1 MTSPAAGTHHAAT
14 PATSVFAGADVARA
28 AGFALAGGARGPVFG
43 DDVWDFADVAGLPA
57 QLSRAAR
64 RWDFTTIT
72 DPGFRLVAKELL
84 FALLAPRH
92 QAVAALPRA
101 YRAPLAIATC
111 RERLASVA
119 GWLNWLTGQGI
130 TSLAEVTQQHCDAWL
145 EHRRHARDERGRPM
159 RERGP
164 ASRRETVAAVLDLYS
179 YAELFT
185 VGGYQPGLRPWNG
198 KPATTIAGVVRR
210 DQNATPPVADR
221 VLQPMLAAA
230 LHVTEVIGPF
240 VADLAQQVR
249 AAAVPPPPAAAG
261 RRRGR
266 ADPVVLITGVLAEH
280 AAAGS
285 PLPLLAGQRVRGR
298 LNAGWD
304 PGDPLLAVSL
314 GQIATRAGLSGFD
327 RAWMP
332 ALRPALE
339 GTLAR
344 VGTAAWWGRDAARI
358 PVGGASDLV
367 PWTLPLH
374 AFEVVHLTEVARTAC
389 LLVIAAVTG
398 MRAGELME
406 LTTAAPL
413 PPRETAPGLARYKL
427 AGRVIKD
434 QPHGGT
440 PDEWVVIAEVHRA
453 ARLAASLLAGSTDDA
468 PGQGSE
474 TGPLLF
480 GRFSFDSRYRAFRDW
495 VSSPAG
501 QRLGLTPIP
510 GPPPTL
516 RALRRTLAIEL
527 AYRPGG
533 LLAAKLHMKHISV
546 ATTEGYAARPGGA
559 QARLLAE
566 VSEHEQQRN
575 LELTLQAFRDY
586 QQGIHPSG
594 PGARELLDF
603 FASVDD
609 RLTGPGSGSP
619 AIMSSDREV
628 LNLLSK
634 RARTLHLAA
643 ANYCWFAEPA
653 KALCLRLAGT
663 PDADKPLAG
672 LCDSAR
678 CPQATH
684 HSCHRGVWAGH
695 AASTTAFLGTL
706 GPARRAEKTRLQQE
720 HARSLRVL
728 QQIDSAS
735 ATKD

>member
-1 MTSPAAGTHHAAT
+1 MTALNDARHAAT
-14 PATSVFAGADVARA
+14 PAESVFAGADVASA
-28 AGFALAGGARGPVFG
+28 AGFTLTGGARGPVFD
-43 DDVWDFADVAGLPA
+43 DDVWDFTAVARLPA
-57 QLSRAAR
+57 QLSRAAK
-64 RWDFTTIT
+64 RWDFTAVT

-92 QAVAALPRA
+92 QAVAALPHA
-101 YRAPLAIATC
+101 YRVPLAIPTC
-111 RERLASVA
+111 RERLASVTS
-119 GWLNWLTGQGI
+119 WLNWLTGQGI
-130 TSLAEVTQQHCDAWL
+130 TSLAQVTQQHCDGYL
-145 EHRRHARDERGRPM
+145 DHRRHTRDVGGQPV

-164 ASRRETVAAVLDLYS
+164 ASRRETVAAVLDLHA

-185 VGGYQPGLRPWNG
+185 AGGYPPGLRPWNG
-198 KPATTIAGVVRR
+198 EPASTIAGVVRR

-221 VLQPMLAAA
+221 VLRPMLAAA
-230 LHVTEVIGPF
+230 LHITEVIGPF
-240 VADLAQQVR
+240 LADLSQQVC
-249 AAAVPPPPAAAG
+249 APAAPPRAG
-261 RRRGR
+261 RQSGR
-266 ADPVVLITGVLAEH
+266 ADPVALITGVLTEH

-285 PLPLLAGQRVRGR
+285 PLPLLASPRVRGR

-304 PGDPLLAVSL
+304 SGDPLLTVSL
-314 GQIATRAGLSGFD
+314 GQIATQAGLSGFN
-327 RAWMP
+327 RTWLP

-339 GTLAR
+339 DTLAR
-344 VGTAAWWGRDAARI
+344 VGTAALWGRDVARI
-358 PVGGASDLV
+358 PVGGASDPI

-374 AFEVVHLTEVARTAC
+374 AFEVIHLIEVARTAC

-406 LTTAAPL
+406 LTAAAPL
-413 PPRETAPGLARYKL
+413 PPREPSPGLARYRL

-453 ARLAASLLAGSTDDA
+453 ARLAASLLAGRGDEQT
-468 PGQGSE
+468 GQDGGN
-474 TGPLLF
+474 GPLLF

-495 VSSPAG
+495 VNGPAG
-501 QRLGLTPIP
+501 RRLGLEPIP

-533 LLAAKLHMKHISV
+533 LLAAKLHLKHISV
-546 ATTEGYAARPGGA
+546 ATTEGYANRPGGA

-609 RLTGPGSGSP
+609 RLTGPASSSP
-619 AIMSSDREV
+619 AVMGSDREV

-643 ANYCWFAEPA
+643 ANYCWFAEPS

-684 HSCHRGVWAGH
+684 HPCHREVWAGH
-695 AASTTAFLGTL
+695 AASTVAFLGAL
-706 GPARRAEKTRLQQE
+706 GPARRAEKSRLQHE

-728 QQIDSAS
+728 QQIDSA
-735 ATKD
+735 ATAKD

>member
-1 MTSPAAGTHHAAT
+1 MTPPALGAHHAAT
-14 PATSVFAGADVARA
+14 PAASVFASADVARA
-28 AGFALAGGARGPVFG
+28 AGFTVTGGARGPVFD
-43 DDVWDFADVAGLPA
+43 DDVWDFTAVERLPA
-57 QLSRAAR
+57 QLSRAAKL
-64 RWDFTTIT
+64 WDFTAVT
-72 DPGFRLVAKELL
+72 DPGFRLAAKELL
-84 FALLAPRH
+84 FALLAPQHR
-92 QAVAALPRA
+92 AVAALPHA
-101 YRAPLAIATC
+101 YRVPLAIPTC
-111 RERLASVA
+111 RERLASVTS
-119 GWLNWLTGQGI
+119 WLNWLTGQGI
-130 TSLAEVTQQHCDAWL
+130 ASLAQVTQQHCDAYL
-145 EHRRHARDERGRPM
+145 DHRRHARDEQGQAV

-164 ASRRETVAAVLDLYS
+164 ASRRETVAAVLDMHAYS
-179 YAELFT
+179 ELFAA
-185 VGGYQPGLRPWNG
+185 GGYQPGLRPWNG
-198 KPATTIAGVVRR
+198 KPASTIAGMVRR
-210 DQNATPPVADR
+210 DQNATPPVTDP
-221 VLQPMLAAA
+221 VLRPMLAAA
-230 LHVTEVIGPF
+230 LHITEVIGPL
-240 VADLAQQVR
+240 VADLAQQVH
-249 AAAVPPPPAAAG
+249 AGAVPPPAG
-261 RRRGR
+261 NRPGR
-266 ADPVVLITGVLAEH
+266 ADPVAVITQVLGEH
-280 AAAGS
+280 AAASS
-285 PLPLLAGQRVRGR
+285 PLPLVASPRVRGR

-304 PGDPLLAVSL
+304 PGDPLLTVSL
-314 GQIATRAGLSGFD
+314 GQIAAQAGLSGFN
-327 RAWMP
+327 RAWLP

-339 GTLAR
+339 DTLAR
-344 VGTAAWWGRDAARI
+344 VGAAASWGRDAARI
-358 PVGGASDLV
+358 PVAGASEPI

-406 LTTAAPL
+406 LTAAAPL

-453 ARLAASLLAGSTDDA
+453 ARLAASLLAGHSGDT
-468 PGQGSE
+468 PGQDDGE
-474 TGPLLF
+474 KQLLF
-480 GRFSFDSRYRAFRDW
+480 GRFSSDSRYRGFRDW
-495 VSSPAG
+495 VNSPAG
-501 QRLGLTPIP
+501 QRLGLAPIP

-533 LLAAKLHMKHISV
+533 LLAAKLHLKHISV

-594 PGARELLDF
+594 PGSRELLDF
-603 FASVDD
+603 FGSVDD
-609 RLTGPGSGSP
+609 RLTGLASGSP
-619 AIMSSDREV
+619 AIMGSDREV
-628 LNLLSK
+628 INLLSK
-634 RARTLHLAA
+634 RAGTLHLAA
-643 ANYCWFAEPA
+643 SNYCCFADPA

-684 HSCHRGVWAGH
+684 HPCHRDVWADH
-695 AASTTAFLGTL
+695 AAGTAVFLGAI
-706 GPARRAEKTRLQQE
+706 GPARRAEKTRLQHE

-728 QQIDSAS
+728 QQIDSA
-735 ATKD
+735 APAKD

>member
-1 MTSPAAGTHHAAT
+1 MTPPALGTHHAVT
-14 PATSVFAGADVARA
+14 PAASVFAGADVARA
-28 AGFALAGGARGPVFG
+28 AGFTLTGGARGPVFD
-43 DDVWDFADVAGLPA
+43 DDVWDFTAVARLPA
-57 QLSRAAR
+57 QLTRAAKL
-64 RWDFTTIT
+64 WDFTAIT

-84 FALLAPRH
+84 FALLAPQH
-92 QAVAALPRA
+92 QAVAALPHA
-101 YRAPLAIATC
+101 YRVPLAIPTC
-111 RERLASVA
+111 RERLTSVT
-119 GWLNWLTGQGI
+119 GWLNWLTRQGI
-130 TSLAEVTQQHCDAWL
+130 TSLAQVTQQHCDAYL
-145 EHRRHARDERGRPM
+145 DHRRHARDTEGQPV
-159 RERGP
+159 RERSP
-164 ASRRETVAAVLDLYS
+164 ASRRETVAAVLDLRSYS
-179 YAELFT
+179 ELLT
-185 VGGYQPGLRPWNG
+185 SGGYPPSLRPWNG
-198 KPATTIAGVVRR
+198 KPASAIAGVVRR

-221 VLQPMLAAA
+221 VLRPMLAAA
-230 LHVTEVIGPF
+230 LHVTEVIGPL
-240 VADLAQQVR
+240 VADLSQQIR
-249 AAAVPPPPAAAG
+249 AVATPPRTGG
-261 RRRGR
+261 RPGR
-266 ADPVVLITGVLAEH
+266 PDPVALITRTLEDH

-285 PLPLLAGQRVRGR
+285 PLPLLASPRVRGR

-304 PGDPLLAVSL
+304 PGDPLLTVSL
-314 GQIATRAGLSGFD
+314 GQIAARAGLAGFD
-327 RAWMP
+327 RAWLP

-344 VGTAAWWGRDAARI
+344 VGAAAPWGRDAARI
-358 PVGGASDLV
+358 PIADGSGNV
-367 PWTLPLH
+367 PWTLPMH
-374 AFEVVHLTEVARTAC
+374 AFEVVHLTEIARTAC

-413 PPRETAPGLARYKL
+413 PPGETAPGLARYKL
-427 AGRVIKD
+427 TGRVIKD

-453 ARLAASLLAGSTDDA
+453 ARLAASLTAGRGDDT
-468 PGQGSE
+468 PGQDDG
-474 TGPLLF
+474 TGPRLF
-480 GRFSFDSRYRAFRDW
+480 GRFSFDCRYRAFRDW
-495 VSSPAG
+495 VNSPAG
-501 QRLGLTPIP
+501 QRLGLAPIP

-533 LLAAKLHMKHISV
+533 LLAAKLHLKHISV
-546 ATTEGYAARPGGA
+546 ATTEGYANRPGGA

-586 QQGIHPSG
+586 QQGICPSG

-603 FASVDD
+603 FASIDT
-609 RLTGPGSGSP
+609 RLTGPATSSP
-619 AIMSSDREV
+619 AVMGSDREV

-643 ANYCWFAEPA
+643 SNYCWFADPA

-684 HSCHRGVWAGH
+684 HPCHRDVWADH
-695 AASTTAFLGTL
+695 AAGTAAFLGAL
-706 GPARRAEKTRLQQE
+706 GPARRAEKTRLQHE
-720 HARSLRVL
+720 HTRSLRVL

-735 ATKD
+735 STKD

>member
-1 MTSPAAGTHHAAT
+1 MTPPAIGAHHAAT
-14 PATSVFAGADVARA
+14 PAVSVFAGADVARA
-28 AGFALAGGARGPVFG
+28 AGFTLAGGARGPVFD
-43 DDVWDFADVAGLPA
+43 DDVWDFTAVARLPA
-57 QLSRAAR
+57 QLTRAAKL
-64 RWDFTTIT
+64 WDFTAIT
-72 DPGFRLVAKELL
+72 DPGFRLAARELL
-84 FALLAPRH
+84 FALLAPQH
-92 QAVAALPRA
+92 QAVAALPHA
-101 YRAPLAIATC
+101 YRVPLAIPTC
-111 RERLASVA
+111 RERLASVT
-119 GWLNWLTGQGI
+119 GWLNWLAGQGI
-130 TSLAEVTQQHCDAWL
+130 TSLAQVTQQHCDAYL
-145 EHRRHARDERGRPM
+145 DHRRHARDEQGRPV

-164 ASRRETVAAVLDLYS
+164 ASRRETVAAILDLRSYS
-179 YAELFT
+179 ELLT
-185 VGGYQPGLRPWNG
+185 AGGYPPGLHPWNG

-210 DQNATPPVADR
+210 DQNATPPVAGP
-221 VLQPMLAAA
+221 VLRPMLAAA
-230 LHVTEVIGPF
+230 LHITEVIGPL
-240 VADLAQQVR
+240 VADLSQQVR
-249 AAAVPPPPAAAG
+249 AAAVPPPTG
-261 RRRGR
+261 RQPGR
-266 ADPVVLITGVLAEH
+266 PDPVALITATLREQ

-285 PLPLLAGQRVRGR
+285 PLPLLASPRVRGR

-304 PGDPLLAVSL
+304 PDDPLLTVSL
-314 GQIATRAGLSGFD
+314 GQIAARAGLAGFD
-327 RAWMP
+327 RAWLP

-339 GTLAR
+339 DTLAQ
-344 VGTAAWWGRDAARI
+344 VGAARPWGRDAARI
-358 PVGGASDLV
+358 PIAEGSGSV

-389 LLVIAAVTG
+389 LLVIATVTG

-413 PPRETAPGLARYKL
+413 PPRENAPGPARCKL

-453 ARLAASLLAGSTDDA
+453 ARLAASLTAGRGDDT
-468 PGQGSE
+468 PGQDGG

-480 GRFSFDSRYRAFRDW
+480 GRFSFDSRYCAFRDW
-495 VSSPAG
+495 VNGPAG
-501 QRLGLTPIP
+501 QRLGLAPIP

-533 LLAAKLHMKHISV
+533 LLAAKLHLKHISV
-546 ATTEGYAARPGGA
+546 ATTEGYANRPGGA

-594 PGARELLDF
+594 PGARDLLDF
-603 FASVDD
+603 FAGIDD
-609 RLTGPGSGSP
+609 RLTGPATSSP
-619 AIMSSDREV
+619 VVMGSDREV
-628 LNLLSK
+628 LNLMSK

-643 ANYCWFAEPA
+643 ANYCWFADPA

-684 HSCHRGVWAGH
+684 HPCHREVWADH
-695 AASTTAFLGTL
+695 AASTAAFLGAL
-706 GPARRAEKTRLQQE
+706 GPTRRAEKTRLQHE
-720 HARSLRVL
+720 NDRSLRVL

-735 ATKD
+735 TTKD

>member
-1 MTSPAAGTHHAAT
+1 MTAFDNAQHTAMPAV
-14 PATSVFAGADVARA
+14 SVFAGAEVARA
-28 AGFALAGGARGPVFG
+28 AGFTLPGGARGPVF
-43 DDVWDFADVAGLPA
+43 DDNVWDFAGVARLPA
-57 QLSRAAR
+57 QLSRAAKQ
-64 RWDFTTIT
+64 WDFTAIT

-92 QAVAALPRA
+92 QAVAALPHA
-101 YRAPLAIATC
+101 YRVPLAIPTC
-111 RERLASVA
+111 RERLASVT

-130 TSLAEVTQQHCDAWL
+130 TSLAQVTQQHCDAYL
-145 EHRRHARDERGRPM
+145 EHRRHARDERGRPV

-164 ASRRETVAAVLDLYS
+164 ASHRETVAAVLDLHAYT
-179 YAELFT
+179 ELFT
-185 VGGYQPGLRPWNG
+185 VGGYRPGLRPWNG
-198 KPATTIAGVVRR
+198 KPASTIAGVVRR
-210 DQNATPPVADR
+210 DQNATPPVADW
-221 VLQPMLAAA
+221 VLRPMLAAA
-230 LHVTEVIGPF
+230 LHITEVIGPF
-240 VADLAQQVR
+240 LADLSQQAR
-249 AAAVPPPPAAAG
+249 AAAVPPPAG
-261 RRRGR
+261 SRSGR
-266 ADPVVLITGVLAEH
+266 ADPVALITGVLADH

-285 PLPLLAGQRVRGR
+285 PLPLLADPRVRGR

-314 GQIATRAGLSGFD
+314 GQIAARAGLSGFD
-327 RAWMP
+327 RAWLP

-339 GTLAR
+339 DTLAR
-344 VGTAAWWGRDAARI
+344 VGVAALWGRDAARI
-358 PVGGASDLV
+358 PVAGVSDPI

-374 AFEVVHLTEVARTAC
+374 AFEAIHLTEVARTAC

-406 LTTAAPL
+406 LTTATPL
-413 PPRETAPGLARYKL
+413 PPHEIAPGLARYKL

-453 ARLAASLLAGSTDDA
+453 ARLAATLLTGPSDD
-468 PGQGSE
+468 Q

-480 GRFSFDSRYRAFRDW
+480 GRFSFDSRYRAFRTW
-495 VSSPAG
+495 VNGPAG
-501 QRLGLTPIP
+501 QRLGLAPVP

-533 LLAAKLHMKHISV
+533 LLAAKIHLKHVSV

-594 PGARELLDF
+594 PGARDLLEF
-603 FASVDD
+603 FASVDAQ
-609 RLTGPGSGSP
+609 LPATGPADPVVLG
-619 AIMSSDREV
+619 SDREV

-643 ANYCWFAEPA
+643 ANYCWFADPA
-653 KALCLRLAGT
+653 EALCLRLAGT
-663 PDADKPLAG
+663 PDANKPLAG

-684 HSCHRGVWAGH
+684 HPCHRDVWADH
-695 AASTTAFLGTL
+695 AASTAVFLGAL
-706 GPARRAEKTRLQQE
+706 SPARRAEKTRLQHE

-728 QQIDSAS
+728 QQIDSA
-735 ATKD
+735 ATAKD